1 MALVQLS
8 DVVKEYQIEQ
18 RALRV
23 LRGVTMEV
31 HQGEIVAITGSSGAG
46 KSTLMH
52 IIGGLDVATSGSVK
66 VDGTAL
72 ETMTSAQ
79 MADFRNK
86 TVGFVFQFHHLL
98 PEFTAEENVAM
109 PLMIRGTRP
118 RPAIDA
124 ARHYLTLVGL
134 FERMHHKPAELS
146 GGEQQRVAVARALVH
161 EPKLVLADEPSGN
174 LDSETGERLHA
185 LLWDLSRREGRTF
198 VIVTHDPSLA
208 HRADRILRM
217 HDGVIV
223 STESE
228 EHQPAI

>member
-1 MALVQLS
+1 MSLVELV
-8 DVVKEYQIEQ
+8 DVVKEYRIEQ

-31 HQGEIVAITGSSGAG
+31 GQGEIVAITGSSGAG

-52 IIGGLDVATSGSVK
+52 IVGGLDTVTSGTVR
-66 VDGTAL
+66 VDGTSL
-72 ETMTSAQ
+72 DSMNPAQ

-109 PLMIRGTRP
+109 PLMIRGVRA
-118 RPAIDA
+118 RGAIDA
-124 ARHYLTLVGL
+124 ARRYLKLVGL
-134 FERMHHKPAELS
+134 AERMHHKPGELS

-174 LDSETGERLHA
+174 LDSETGQRLHE
-185 LLWDLSRREGRTF
+185 LLWELSRTDGRTF
-198 VIVTHDPSLA
+198 IIVTHDPSLA

-217 HDGVIV
+217 QDGVIV
-223 STESE
+223 PGESGTAV
-228 EHQPAI
+228 PAT